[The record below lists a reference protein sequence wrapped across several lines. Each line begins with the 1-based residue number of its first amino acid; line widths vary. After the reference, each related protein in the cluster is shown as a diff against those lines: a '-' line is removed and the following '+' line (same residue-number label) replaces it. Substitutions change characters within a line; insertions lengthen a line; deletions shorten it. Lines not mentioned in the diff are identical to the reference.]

1 MLKFKYNYS
10 IADSRLFFIFLWQVA
25 NYIPQL
31 AKFDPSLWG
40 VAVCSVDGQR
50 LEPLLRI
57 KGQTNNNYFLE
68 LFLSSI
74 SNFYCRSII

>member
-1 MLKFKYNYS
+1 MLKFKYS
-10 IADSRLFFIFLWQVA
+10 IADSLLFFIFLWQVA
-25 NYIPQL
+25 DYIPQL

-57 KGQTNNNYFLE
+57 KGQTNNNFYFY
-68 LFLSSI
+68 
-74 SNFYCRSII
+74 YCFFSP

>member
-1 MLKFKYNYS
+1 MMKFKYS
-10 IADSRLFFIFLWQVA
+10 IADSLLFFIFLWQVA
-25 NYIPQL
+25 DYIPQL

-57 KGQTNNNYFLE
+57 KGQTNNNNKNYYFY
-68 LFLSSI
+68 
-74 SNFYCRSII
+74 YCFFSP

>member
-1 MLKFKYNYS
+1 MLKFKYNYYS
-10 IADSRLFFIFLWQVA
+10 IAGSLLFFIFLWQVA

-57 KGQTNNNYFLE
+57 KGQTNNYFLE